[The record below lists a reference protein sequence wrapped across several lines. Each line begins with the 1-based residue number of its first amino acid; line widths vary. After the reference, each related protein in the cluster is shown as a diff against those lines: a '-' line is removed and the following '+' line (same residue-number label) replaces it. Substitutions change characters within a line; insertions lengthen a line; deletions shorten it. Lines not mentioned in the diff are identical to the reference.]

1 MYPGKLMK
9 IRFEFIGETLEAVL
23 DSLLTSKIIEQ
34 VGDRAT
40 IEAEVYGNEII
51 IWFLSQ
57 GSKIR
62 VLSPDSLVE
71 QIRGEINKMH

>member
-1 MYPGKLMK
+1 M
-9 IRFEFIGETLEAVL
+9 
-23 DSLLTSKIIEQ
+23 
-34 VGDRAT
+34 GDRAT

-51 IWFLSQ
+51 MWFLSQ

-71 QIRGEINKMH
+71 QIRGEINKMQHIYKMH